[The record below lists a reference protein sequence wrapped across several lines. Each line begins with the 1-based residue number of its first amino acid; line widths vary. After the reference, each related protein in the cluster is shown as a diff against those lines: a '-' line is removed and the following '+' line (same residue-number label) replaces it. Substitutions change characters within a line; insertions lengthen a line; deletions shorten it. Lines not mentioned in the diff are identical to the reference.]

1 MWYLPGLYFVGLI
14 DAERRFLNCLQ
25 LSDIPFKIQVVGN
38 IIHGLLCYLFIV
50 ELQLGIRG
58 AGIATS
64 IANALIFL
72 GMLTYSIT
80 NQDIKTAIFF
90 PNKRSFMGL
99 KTYMSLA
106 LPAAFM
112 LCFDFWAFDLITV
125 ISGLIDKESQAAQ
138 VFLANM
144 NDALFCLAIGISN
157 AACSLIGMNIG
168 SNNLADA
175 KLYEKATL
183 SVSFFMIAILLAPF
197 FIFKSSIIACLT
209 SVEPV

>member
-1 MWYLPGLYFVGLI
+1 
-14 DAERRFLNCLQ
+14 
-25 LSDIPFKIQVVGN
+25 
-38 IIHGLLCYLFIV
+38 
-50 ELQLGIRG
+50 
-58 AGIATS
+58 
-64 IANALIFL
+64 
-72 GMLTYSIT
+72 
-80 NQDIKTAIFF
+80 
-90 PNKRSFMGL
+90 MGL

-175 KLYEKATL
+175 KSYEKATL

-197 FIFKSSIIACLT
+197 FLFQSSIIACLT
-209 SVEPV
+209 SVQPVQAKLAKVWVVFLISNIFDQYQGIQ